1 LADQPKQAKA
11 KAAAVADDIRS
22 QIASGTLSPGDSLP
36 PEATLRQQYEVSPP
50 TMRAALHILQ
60 SEGLLRI
67 QRGVYGGARV
77 QALDVDVLARQ
88 AGLYLH
94 LDGSDL
100 LDLLE
105 ALRQLQP
112 GAVQLAAERHSKKD
126 IAALRV
132 AVERTAASANM
143 REFGDASADF
153 VLLLLEASG
162 NKALK
167 LFALVISS
175 LIREELHRELD
186 AQEGTPGVAW
196 NAQRFGEVV
205 DLIELGEGE
214 AAAALWRAHLIYTDP
229 TVVRSSRAK
238 KMAAKRA
245 AAPRRAAKR
254 TTS

>member
-1 LADQPKQAKA
+1 MADQPRKA
-11 KAAAVADDIRS
+11 PGKAAAVADDIRS
-22 QIASGTLSPGDSLP
+22 QIKSGKLKAGDALP
-36 PEATLRQQYEVSPP
+36 PEAALTLSYGVSPP
-50 TMRAALHILQ
+50 TMRAALHILET
-60 SEGLLRI
+60 EGLVRI

-77 QALDVDVLARQ
+77 QSPDVEVLARQ

-112 GAVQLAAERHSKKD
+112 GAVQLAAKRRNKKE
-126 IAALRV
+126 IAALRRAVHRV
-132 AVERTAASANM
+132 ASSPTMGDFGEAA
-143 REFGDASADF
+143 ADF

-175 LIREELHRELD
+175 LIRDELHRELD
-186 AQEGTPGVAW
+186 DRTDTEGIAW

-229 TVVRSSRAK
+229 TVVNAARERQLERQKAASRSSRRKAD
-238 KMAAKRA
+238 
-245 AAPRRAAKR
+245 
-254 TTS
+254 